1 VGSVWQPDIVWGD
14 SQRHTGEG
22 CDDGNTS
29 DGDGWSSTCTIETG
43 WNWAGG
49 SSSSPDTCSEIWGD
63 GKRFNSLSTYCDDGN
78 SISGD
83 GWSSSCT
90 KETGWTWSGGTS
102 SVSDSCTPIW
112 GDSKKIGSEGWD
124 DGNTLNGD
132 GWSNSCTVELGWTCL
147 GGSPTTPDTCTEI
160 WGDGKRFNSVSTY
173 WDDGNT
179 NSNDGWSSICSVEA
193 GWICSGGGSSMPD
206 TCTEIWGD
214 GKKFNSL
221 STYCDDGNANNND
234 GWSSLCEVELGWI
247 WSGGDSSTSDSCKEI
262 CGDGILYNSENNSW
276 DDGNTQNKD
285 GCSSSWTIE
294 KDWECTHTYGSRSVW
309 TEVKVVSAAV
319 TQAAAGA
326 AMAGS
331 AAASSMSF
339 SSPSGLWQV
348 MNMMQLFMML
358 VLLGVYL
365 PTPIK
370 DMITSSS
377 YFSLSF
383 EVPFIEQIYG
393 IGSFLTWIDFNNENS
408 TLKSVGVQSGSTFR
422 NVLSQLLTLL
432 LIIMIHL
439 LVIALRKCDPEN
451 IYSSWPKWV
460 KYIGQKIFRLFT
472 FAIYIRL
479 LMQYSQFM
487 LISSLSEIYAFN
499 IESTPHLVSLC
510 LACLVLLLL
519 ATFFLISARFW
530 YERVT
535 QLNYESDT
543 WFRELFSGLK
553 KTKFGTSYNLL
564 ILLRRTYLIS
574 WIIWCRSMP
583 LILYLIGATL
593 LQLMH
598 ACLIAIIRPFEKVK
612 DNIVEIVN
620 EFLFTVLMGG
630 IVYFHKKSIWS
641 KSSISAYLYL
651 MMFPG
656 LFVFFISICK
666 YPQICKNSLS
676 LGDLAIKL
684 GKFIYFKYWS
694 KKSVQPRR
702 NNIVVSSN
710 QN

>member
-1 VGSVWQPDIVWGD
+1 VGSVWHFIVWGD
-14 SQRHTGEG
+14 SLRHTDEG

-63 GKRFNSLSTYCDDGN
+63 GM
-78 SISGD
+78 
-83 GWSSSCT
+83 
-90 KETGWTWSGGTS
+90 
-102 SVSDSCTPIW
+102 
-112 GDSKKIGSEGWD
+112 
-124 DGNTLNGD
+124 
-132 GWSNSCTVELGWTCL
+132 
-147 GGSPTTPDTCTEI
+147 
-160 WGDGKRFNSVSTY
+160 RFNSVSSY

-234 GWSSLCEVELGWI
+234 GWSSLCEVETGYAWFGGTTSTADSCLPIWGDGKVIGTEVWDDGNISDGDGCSSSWTVETAWVCSGGSPTSPVTCTEIWGDGKRFNSLLNYCDDGNTNDNDGWSSTCSIEVGFSWSGGSQTNPDTWNPNWGDSKRSGSEGWDDGNTILGDGWDGNWNVEIGWIWTGGTPTTQDTWHEIWADGIRFNSNTTYCDDNNTDDNDGWNSLCEVELGWI

-276 DDGNTQNKD
+276 DDGNTRNKD

-319 TQAAAGA
+319 TQVAAGA

-460 KYIGQKIFRLFT
+460 KYIGQKIFQLFT

-519 ATFFLISARFW
+519 ALFFFISARFW

-574 WIIWCRSMP
+574 
-583 LILYLIGATL
+583 
-593 LQLMH
+593 H
-598 ACLIAIIRPFEKVK
+598 
-612 DNIVEIVN
+612 
-620 EFLFTVLMGG
+620 
-630 IVYFHKKSIWS
+630 H
-641 KSSISAYLYL
+641 
-651 MMFPG
+651 
-656 LFVFFISICK
+656 
-666 YPQICKNSLS
+666 
-676 LGDLAIKL
+676 
-684 GKFIYFKYWS
+684 
-694 KKSVQPRR
+694 
-702 NNIVVSSN
+702 
-710 QN
+710 